1 MPSAISTDVLIVG
14 AGVAGLWLNARLRRQ
29 GYSTVLVERASL
41 GGEQTIKS
49 QGIIHGGTKYAL
61 HGALTGA
68 SEAIADMPRRWREA
82 LAGDG
87 ELDLGR
93 TRLLSDAHYLW
104 SPGTLAG
111 NLTSFFASKAV
122 RGRVDQVK
130 GDQLPPALQD
140 RAFRGKVYRLAELV
154 IDVPS
159 LLANLAEL
167 AGDSLLAG
175 ERIEPLRE
183 GDALVGLRVDDR
195 EIRAQRI
202 VLSAGAGTE
211 GLLQA
216 LGLDQPAM
224 QTRPL
229 HMVMAKGPNL
239 KPLYAHCLGGGPK
252 PRVTVTTH
260 PAADGQ
266 WVWYLGGDLAEADGV
281 AREPAAQIAAAQKE
295 IANLLP
301 WVDQSLVRWAT
312 LRVDRAE
319 PAQSGLV
326 RPDNAFLADQQR
338 LLVGW
343 PTKLALAP
351 DFSDRVIAHL
361 ERDGIRPQAQADL
374 ADLPRPPWACRP
386 GSTCCHEPAHPARLP
401 PPAGQ
406 HRFPGFA
413 TGPGHGQAGPRPR
426 CEVPHRFH
434 HPRR

>member
-1 MPSAISTDVLIVG
+1 MPSAITTDVLIVG
-14 AGVAGLWLNARLRRQ
+14 AGVAGLWLNARLRRL

-82 LAGDG
+82 LAGNG
-87 ELDLGR
+87 ELDLSG

-130 GDQLPPALQD
+130 GEQLPPALQD
-140 RAFRGKVYRLAELV
+140 RAFKGKVYRLAELV

-159 LLANLAEL
+159 LLANLAQL

-175 ERIEPLRE
+175 ERIEPLRDGE
-183 GDALVGLRVDDR
+183 ELAGLVVDDR

-202 VLSAGAGTE
+202 VLSAGGGTE
-211 GLLQA
+211 GLLHA
-216 LGLDQPAM
+216 LGLNQPAM
-224 QTRPL
+224 QRRPL
-229 HMVMAKGPNL
+229 HMVLAKGPNL

-252 PRVTVTTH
+252 PRITVTTH

-266 WVWYLGGDLAEADGV
+266 WVWYLGGDIAEADGV

-295 IANLLP
+295 VASLLP

-351 DFSDRVIAHL
+351 DFADRVLASF
-361 ERDGIRPQAQADL
+361 ERDGVRPASQPDL
-374 ADLPRPPWACRP
+374 ADLPRPPLAL
-386 GSTCCHEPAHPARLP
+386 PAWEQLLP
-401 PPAGQ
+401 
-406 HRFPGFA
+406 
-413 TGPGHGQAGPRPR
+413 
-426 CEVPHRFH
+426 
-434 HPRR
+434 

>member
-1 MPSAISTDVLIVG
+1 MPSAITTDVLIVG
-14 AGVAGLWLNARLRRQ
+14 AGVAGLWLNARLRRL
-29 GYSTVLVERASL
+29 GYSTVLVERSTL

-82 LAGDG
+82 IAGSG
-87 ELDLGR
+87 ELDLTH

-130 GDQLPPALQD
+130 GEQLPPALQ
-140 RAFRGKVYRLAELV
+140 AQGFKGKVYRLAELV

-159 LLANLAEL
+159 LLANLAQL

-175 ERIEPLRE
+175 ERVEPLRE
-183 GDALVGLRVDDR
+183 GDALVGLRVDGR

-202 VLSAGAGTE
+202 VLSAGAGTRD
-211 GLLQA
+211 LLQA
-216 LGLDQPAM
+216 LGLEQPAM
-224 QTRPL
+224 QTRSL
-229 HMVMAKGPNL
+229 HMVLAKGPNL

-295 IANLLP
+295 VASLLP
-301 WVDQSLVRWAT
+301 WIDQSQVRWAT

-326 RPDNAFLADQQR
+326 RPDNAFLAEQQR

-351 DFSDRVIAHL
+351 DFSDRVLASL
-361 ERDGIRPQAQADL
+361 ERDGIHPAAKPDL
-374 ADLPRPPWACRP
+374 SGLPRPSVAV
-386 GSTCCHEPAHPARLP
+386 PAWEQLLP
-401 PPAGQ
+401 
-406 HRFPGFA
+406 
-413 TGPGHGQAGPRPR
+413 
-426 CEVPHRFH
+426 
-434 HPRR
+434 

>member
-14 AGVAGLWLNARLRRQ
+14 AGVAGLWLNARLRRL
-29 GYSTVLVERASL
+29 GYSTVLVERATL
-41 GGEQTIKS
+41 GGEQTVKS

-82 LAGDG
+82 LAGNG
-87 ELDLGR
+87 ELDLSA

-122 RGRVDQVK
+122 RSRVEQVK
-130 GDQLPPALQD
+130 GEQLPPALQD
-140 RAFRGKVYRLAELV
+140 RAFKGKVYRLSELV

-159 LLANLAEL
+159 LLANLADL

-175 ERIEPLRE
+175 DRIEPLRE
-183 GDALVGLRVDDR
+183 GDELVGLSVDAR
-195 EIRAQRI
+195 QIRAQRI
-202 VLSAGAGTE
+202 VLSAGGGTADI
-211 GLLQA
+211 LHA
-216 LGLDQPAM
+216 LGLEQPAM
-224 QTRPL
+224 QLRPL

-301 WVDQSLVRWAT
+301 WVDQGQVRWAT

-319 PAQSGLV
+319 PAQTGLV
-326 RPDNAFLADQQR
+326 RPDNAFLAEQQR

-351 DFSDRVIAHL
+351 DFSDRVLASL
-361 ERDGIRPQAQADL
+361 ERDGVRPTAQPEL
-374 ADLPRPPWACRP
+374 ADLPRPTL
-386 GSTCCHEPAHPARLP
+386 GVPAWERLLP
-401 PPAGQ
+401 
-406 HRFPGFA
+406 
-413 TGPGHGQAGPRPR
+413 
-426 CEVPHRFH
+426 
-434 HPRR
+434 

>member
-14 AGVAGLWLNARLRRQ
+14 AGVAGLWLNARLRGQ

-82 LAGDG
+82 LAGNG
-87 ELDLGR
+87 ELDLSG
-93 TRLLSDAHYLW
+93 TRLLSEAHYLW

-111 NLTSFFASKAV
+111 NLSSFFASKAV

-130 GDQLPPALQD
+130 GEQLPPALQD
-140 RAFRGKVYRLAELV
+140 RAFKGKVYRLAELV

-159 LLANLAEL
+159 LLANLAQL

-175 ERIEPLRE
+175 ERIDPLRD
-183 GDALVGLRVDDR
+183 GDELVGLTVDGR

-202 VLSAGAGTE
+202 VLSAGGGTE
-211 GLLQA
+211 ALLRA
-216 LGLDQPAM
+216 LGLSQPAM
-224 QTRPL
+224 QRRPL
-229 HMVMAKGPNL
+229 HMVLAKGPNL

-252 PRVTVTTH
+252 PRITVTTH

-295 IANLLP
+295 VASLMP
-301 WVDQSLVRWAT
+301 WVDQSQMRWAT
-312 LRVDRAE
+312 LRIDRAE

-326 RPDNAFLADQQR
+326 RPDNAFLAEQQR

-351 DFSDRVIAHL
+351 DFADRVMASF
-361 ERDGIRPQAQADL
+361 ERDGIRPAAQAQL
-374 ADLPRPPWACRP
+374 ADLPRPAL
-386 GSTCCHEPAHPARLP
+386 GVPAWEQLLP
-401 PPAGQ
+401 
-406 HRFPGFA
+406 
-413 TGPGHGQAGPRPR
+413 
-426 CEVPHRFH
+426 
-434 HPRR
+434 

>member
-140 RAFRGKVYRLAELV
+140 RAFKGKVYRLAELV

-183 GDALVGLRVDDR
+183 GDALVGLRVVDR

-361 ERDGIRPQAQADL
+361 ERDGIRPQTKADL
-374 ADLPRPPWACRP
+374 ADLPRPPLGVAAWE
-386 GSTCCHEPAHPARLP
+386 HLLP
-401 PPAGQ
+401 
-406 HRFPGFA
+406 
-413 TGPGHGQAGPRPR
+413 
-426 CEVPHRFH
+426 
-434 HPRR
+434 

>member
-1 MPSAISTDVLIVG
+1 MPSAITTDVLIVG
-14 AGVAGLWLNARLRRQ
+14 AGVAGLWLNARLRRL

-82 LAGDG
+82 LAGNG
-87 ELDLGR
+87 ELDLSG
-93 TRLLSDAHYLW
+93 TRLLSEAHYLW

-130 GDQLPPALQD
+130 GEQLPPALQD
-140 RAFRGKVYRLAELV
+140 RAFKGKVYRLAELV

-159 LLANLAEL
+159 LLANLAQL

-175 ERIEPLRE
+175 ERIEPLRDGE
-183 GDALVGLRVDDR
+183 ELAGLVVDGR

-202 VLSAGAGTE
+202 VLSAGGGTAD
-211 GLLQA
+211 LLHA
-216 LGLDQPAM
+216 LGLEQPAM
-224 QTRPL
+224 QRRPL
-229 HMVMAKGPNL
+229 HMVLAKGPNL

-252 PRVTVTTH
+252 PRITVTTH

-266 WVWYLGGDLAEADGV
+266 WVWYLGGDIAEADGV
-281 AREPAAQIAAAQKE
+281 AREPEAQIAAAQKE
-295 IANLLP
+295 VASLLP

-351 DFSDRVIAHL
+351 DFADRVLASF
-361 ERDGIRPQAQADL
+361 ERDGIRPASQPDL
-374 ADLPRPPWACRP
+374 ADLPRPPLAL
-386 GSTCCHEPAHPARLP
+386 PAWEQLLP
-401 PPAGQ
+401 
-406 HRFPGFA
+406 
-413 TGPGHGQAGPRPR
+413 
-426 CEVPHRFH
+426 
-434 HPRR
+434 

>member
-1 MPSAISTDVLIVG
+1 MSTVISTDVLIVG
-14 AGVAGLWLNARLRRQ
+14 AGVAGLWLNARLRRL
-29 GYSTVLVERASL
+29 GYSTVLVERASV
-41 GGEQTIKS
+41 GGGQTLKS
-49 QGIIHGGTKYAL
+49 QGIIHGGAKYAL

-82 LAGDG
+82 LAGTG
-87 ELDLGR
+87 ELDLSGV
-93 TRLLSDAHYLW
+93 RLLSEAHYLW
-104 SPGTLAG
+104 SPGTIAG

-140 RAFRGKVYRLAELV
+140 RGFKGKVYRLAELV
-154 IDVPS
+154 VDVPS
-159 LLANLAEL
+159 LLQRLAEL

-183 GDALVGLRVDDR
+183 GDELVGLRVDDR
-195 EIRAQRI
+195 EIRAQRV
-202 VLSAGAGTE
+202 VLSAGAGTAD
-211 GLLQA
+211 LLA
-216 LGLDQPAM
+216 DLGLNQPAM
-224 QTRPL
+224 QRRPL
-229 HMVMAKGPNL
+229 HMVIAKGPSL

-252 PRVTVTTH
+252 PRITVTTH

-281 AREPAAQIAAAQKE
+281 AREPEAQIAAAKKE
-295 IANLLP
+295 VAGLLP
-301 WVDQSLVRWAT
+301 WVDLSQVRWAT

-351 DFSDRVIAHL
+351 DFADRVLHAL
-361 ERDGIRPQAQADL
+361 DRDGIKPANLPAL
-374 ADLPRPPWACRP
+374 PDLPKPP
-386 GSTCCHEPAHPARLP
+386 L
-401 PPAGQ
+401 
-406 HRFPGFA
+406 
-413 TGPGHGQAGPRPR
+413 GQAEWERLLP
-426 CEVPHRFH
+426 
-434 HPRR
+434 